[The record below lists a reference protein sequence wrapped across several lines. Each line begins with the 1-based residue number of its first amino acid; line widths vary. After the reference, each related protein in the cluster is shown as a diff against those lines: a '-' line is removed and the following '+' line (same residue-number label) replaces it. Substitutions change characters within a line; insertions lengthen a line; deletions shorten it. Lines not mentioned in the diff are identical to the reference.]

1 MTYAEFFYEIK
12 NKFMGAD
19 LSDIHEH
26 LAFQFNIEDEEA
38 GGIFYVEVK
47 DGVLAVEPYEYF
59 DRDAMFTATP
69 DTFMK
74 IAEGKMDPVWAFTV
88 QKLKVEGNIDKA
100 LRLKDI
106 IEIKQKQM
114 KKEKKE
120 QEKQEKLEKK
130 QQEKQEK
137 LEKKEQKKLEKTE
150 EKKLEEPEKEE
161 ETDIKEGTDIKKE
174 TDTKE
179 EKDTK

>member
-19 LSDIHEH
+19 LSDITEH

-47 DGVLAVEPYEYF
+47 DGELSVEPYEYY

-69 DTFMK
+69 DIFLK

-120 QEKQEKLEKK
+120 KEKQEKIAKK
-130 QQEKQEK
+130 
-137 LEKKEQKKLEKTE
+137 E
-150 EKKLEEPEKEE
+150 EKKAEKL
-161 ETDIKEGTDIKKE
+161 DKKQ
-174 TDTKE
+174 K
-179 EKDTK
+179 